1 MLKVLIVDDEVFV
14 RGGLRTMI
22 NWTDYGFEV
31 VGDAV
36 DGEKALNL
44 ALETKPDL
52 VLTDLVMPHM
62 NGLELIRELNSKL
75 PETKVI
81 VLSCHNDY
89 EFVREAMQMKNVLD
103 YLFKLTMQPQDIEAV
118 LVTVKQAITEE
129 QNKKRNVYAM
139 QALLQKNKMLEY
151 GRFIN
156 SQLGKG
162 IIPKV
167 GRIKSELNFS
177 LPCAPYVV
185 IVFIA
190 DYKNSFSVN
199 EEELMV
205 KVLAETARE
214 LNINLDIGSVSDG
227 EYGLV
232 LSGSDFNDNEKTRYW
247 VECVVR
253 QLETAGV
260 VVHIGIAP
268 VASAEGSFRD
278 AYIQAHAQAEA
289 TAKPKAGPSG
299 EIDRAIDYLHR
310 NYQENIKLS
319 TLAEYVHLNESYL
332 SSMIKKTTGLS
343 FTEILNQIRIDEA
356 KKLLINTNLSVEKI
370 ADTTGFSSWS
380 YFSRVFKKCC
390 GITPAE
396 YRRKGTKNS
405 SIQSKDF

>member
-22 NWTDYGFEV
+22 NWTDHGFQV
-31 VGDAV
+31 VGDAA

-44 ALETKPDL
+44 SLETKPDL

-139 QALLQKNKMLEY
+139 QRLLQKNKMLEY
-151 GRFIN
+151 GRYIN

-162 IIPKV
+162 IIPKT
-167 GRIKSELNFS
+167 GRIKSEVNYS
-177 LPCAPYVV
+177 LPCLPYVI

-190 DYKNSFSVN
+190 DYKNSFSAN
-199 EEELMV
+199 EEELMI
-205 KVLAETARE
+205 KAILEASRETNTVL
-214 LNINLDIGSVSDG
+214 NIGSVSDG

-232 LSGSDFNDNEKTRYW
+232 LSESDFKDEEKARHW
-247 VECVVR
+247 AEGVVR
-253 QLETAGV
+253 WLGNVGV
-260 VVHIGIAP
+260 VVHIGVAS
-268 VASAEGSFRD
+268 VASAQDSFRD

-343 FTEILNQIRIDEA
+343 FTEILNQVRIDEA
-356 KKLLINTNLSVEKI
+356 KKLLVNTNLSVERI

-390 GITPAE
+390 GVTPAE

-405 SIQSKDF
+405 SKQSKDF

>member
-22 NWTDYGFEV
+22 NWTDHGFKV
-31 VGDAV
+31 VGDAA
-36 DGEKALNL
+36 DGEKALKL

-89 EFVREAMQMKNVLD
+89 AFVREAMQMKNVLD

-118 LVTVKQAITEE
+118 LATVKQAITEE

-139 QALLQKNKMLEY
+139 QALVQKNKMLEY
-151 GRFIN
+151 GRYIN
-156 SQLGKG
+156 SLLDKS
-162 IIPKV
+162 IVPKV
-167 GRIKSELNFS
+167 GRIKSEIDYS
-177 LPCAPYVV
+177 LPRPPYVV

-190 DYKNSFSVN
+190 DYKNAFSAD
-199 EEELMV
+199 EEELMA
-205 KVLAETARE
+205 KVLAEAAQKPNMD
-214 LNINLDIGSVSDG
+214 LNIGSVSDG
-227 EYGLV
+227 EYVLV
-232 LSGSDFNDNEKTRYW
+232 LSSTDFNDKET
-247 VECVVR
+247 VR
-253 QLETAGV
+253 SWAEYVAWQFEAAGI
-260 VVHIGIAP
+260 VVHIGIAF
-268 VASAEGSFRD
+268 VASPLDSFRD

-332 SSMIKKTTGLS
+332 SSIIKKSTGLS